1 MSRIRRQI
9 NEVTMAQ
16 IFTIGYTAFP
26 NPSDFVA
33 TLKQHNISCVID
45 VRSYPVASSFFATY
59 SKDLLEPLL
68 KKQDIVYRN
77 YAKEFGAR
85 QENRAYFMKDGCL
98 DFGQFVKS
106 DEFLSGFQK
115 IEKILQSNHNFAL
128 MCAEKDPIDCHRT
141 IMIGRALDLLGFDVC
156 HILADGSL
164 SSQRDIDERLLKIY
178 HLDEANLFQ
187 TRDELICE
195 AYVCKN
201 IQIGYRGKEEK
212 AI

>member
-33 TLKQHNISCVID
+33 TLKQHNISCIID

-68 KKQDIVYRN
+68 KKQGIIYRN

-98 DFGQFVKS
+98 DFRQFVKS
-106 DEFLSGFQK
+106 GEFLSGIQK
-115 IEKILQSNHNFAL
+115 IEKFYNQ
-128 MCAEKDPIDCHRT
+128 T
-141 IMIGRALDLLGFDVC
+141 ITLLLCVQKKTPLIVIGR
-156 HILADGSL
+156 
-164 SSQRDIDERLLKIY
+164 
-178 HLDEANLFQ
+178 
-187 TRDELICE
+187 
-195 AYVCKN
+195 
-201 IQIGYRGKEEK
+201 
-212 AI
+212 